1 MQCRWENRVQ
11 MRCEICGKDSD
22 RLFKAKHRERG
33 RVKICEECLKKEGE
47 MLLASGGCSCC

>member
-1 MQCRWENRVQ
+1 

-22 RLFKAKHRERG
+22 HLFKAKHRERG
-33 RVKICEECLKKEGE
+33 RVKICEECLKKEME